1 MADVM
6 PDYDLEKAQ
15 LDLQIAQQKLNIQS
29 SEFRKMQLLSEIKRI
44 DTNIAAAHEAIAK
57 LEGDQQQIHTGEG
70 DVDGR

>member
-1 MADVM
+1 MDVI

-44 DTNIAAAHEAIAK
+44 DVNIAAAHEAIEK
-57 LEGDQQQIHTGEG
+57 LEGDKDQIQPGEG
-70 DVDGR
+70 EE